1 LFADLQFKKEV
12 QFSYHAHSEFFL
24 HAFCKFLTKSFVST
38 IEYNIINIYFY
49 KQDILPVLFV
59 KKMVLILPILK
70 PLSIRK
76 DFNISYHALGAC
88 KE

>member
-1 LFADLQFKKEV
+1 MHFVNSLQRV
-12 QFSYHAHSEFFL
+12 FL
-24 HAFCKFLTKSFVST
+24 HAFST
-38 IEYNIINIYFY
+38 IEYNIINIDFY

-59 KKMVLILPILK
+59 KKIVLILPILK

-88 KE
+88 KG

>member
-1 LFADLQFKKEV
+1 MHFVNSLQRV
-12 QFSYHAHSEFFL
+12 FL
-24 HAFCKFLTKSFVST
+24 DAFST
-38 IEYNIINIYFY
+38 IEYNIINIDFY

-88 KE
+88 KG